1 MLGPE
6 LVRGGGAA
14 GMGGPAAHCGVVT
27 PHVTP
32 GPVVGWLAG
41 RDRWTLTG

>member
-32 GPVVGWLAG
+32 GPVVGWPG
-41 RDRWTLTG
+41 GDHWTLTG